1 MRFSEYLNNTFISIC
16 GIDIMPIPGIILIA
30 ISILA
35 PHLPRILQLARHYLP
50 VTIRIS
56 GREITKKEII
66 KNLENLSKLLK
77 SVQRYMDVQN
87 VPELVQR
94 ISNNIER
101 LATKQREYNTLE
113 MSLDTAKE
121 DVEQTESVITQYRR
135 ELAKARR
142 ARNSR
147 NIRRYEGLIAS
158 RQGRLERF
166 ERIVEQRQ
174 DRLDSKWNEI
184 ERILVDI
191 QRDVDELKGIIE
203 G

>member
-1 MRFSEYLNNTFISIC
+1 
-16 GIDIMPIPGIILIA
+16 
-30 ISILA
+30 
-35 PHLPRILQLARHYLP
+35 
-50 VTIRIS
+50 
-56 GREITKKEII
+56 
-66 KNLENLSKLLK
+66 
-77 SVQRYMDVQN
+77 MDVQN